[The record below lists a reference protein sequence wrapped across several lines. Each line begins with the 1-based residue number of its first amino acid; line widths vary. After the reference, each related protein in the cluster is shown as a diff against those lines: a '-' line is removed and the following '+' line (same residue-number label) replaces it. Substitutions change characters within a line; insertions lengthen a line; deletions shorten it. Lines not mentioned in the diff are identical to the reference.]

1 MEKYREVKWNKEIE
15 VERRRNAEK
24 TKDSKPDNNNF
35 NNLDNNEKSIKLG
48 KLNVK
53 AACRLVVLIALGTM
67 LGNLIS
73 YFGYKYITKNN
84 VYQCEQESKITVTE
98 SGKH

>member
-15 VERRRNAEK
+15 VERKRNAGK
-24 TKDSKPDNNNF
+24 IQDSINSKPDNNNF
-35 NNLDNNEKSIKLG
+35 NNPGNNDKSIKQG

-84 VYQCEQESKITVTE
+84 VNQCEQESK
-98 SGKH
+98 SSF